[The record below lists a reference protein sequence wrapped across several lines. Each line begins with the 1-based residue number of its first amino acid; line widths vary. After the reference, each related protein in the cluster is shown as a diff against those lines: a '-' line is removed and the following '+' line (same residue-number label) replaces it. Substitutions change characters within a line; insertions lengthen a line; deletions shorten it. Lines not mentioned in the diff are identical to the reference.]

1 MITLFFLLI
10 KDEQYLSMNIYLGLF
25 IYNNNNKTRLRMQ
38 KRNKIIIN
46 INEITS
52 CFLFLF
58 SNNSLVKLYSTKI
71 YTKKNKYF
79 HAILFS
85 I

>member
-25 IYNNNNKTRLRMQ
+25 IYNNNNNNKTRLRMQ

-52 CFLFLF
+52 CFLFFFL
-58 SNNSLVKLYSTKI
+58 K
-71 YTKKNKYF
+71 
-79 HAILFS
+79 
-85 I
+85 

>member
-10 KDEQYLSMNIYLGLF
+10 KDKQYLSMNIYLGLF

-52 CFLFLF
+52 CFLFFF